1 MRRFIY
7 DPTMYLFDV
16 IITGIVS
23 IGAAVVAAWL
33 MLNTIFPALMF
44 LLLVSGVYSAYN
56 LFIAKVHPKVILI
69 EGKVISFESFGVK
82 KTYCMDQVE
91 TFKIREFPSAGKIY
105 LRIASKNNKSS
116 KCWINTKCYND
127 SQVLFKQLLELE
139 YEKHPDTLK
148 ARARRVNT
156 EYLQGKGVKQH

>member
-1 MRRFIY
+1 MRRFVY
-7 DPTMYLFDV
+7 NPTMYLFDV

-23 IGAAVVAAWL
+23 IGAAVVAAWF

-56 LFIAKVHPKVILI
+56 IFIAKVHPKFILM
-69 EGKVISFESFGVK
+69 EGKVITFESFSLK
-82 KTYCMDQVE
+82 KTYCLDQVE

-105 LRIASKNNKSS
+105 LRITSKHQSS
-116 KCWINTKCYND
+116 KYWINTRCYND
-127 SQVLFKQLLELE
+127 SRVLFKQLLELE